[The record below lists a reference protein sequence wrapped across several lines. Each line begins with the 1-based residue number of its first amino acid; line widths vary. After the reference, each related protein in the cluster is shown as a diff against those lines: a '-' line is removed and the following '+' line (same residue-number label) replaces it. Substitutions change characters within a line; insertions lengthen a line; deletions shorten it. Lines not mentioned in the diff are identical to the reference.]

1 MAVAHANMGNRNL
14 RVVSRKKE
22 WKYWTSESGSQKKKK
37 KRKEILNMH
46 LKMSYLL
53 LEWLKKKKK
62 KSDDKL
68 HIWNTVLCDPD
79 RTLRSLWVML
89 GRKQNSIIRIT
100 FGLVKYTCQVYESI
114 CVAFLN
120 GRASHCFSYSPLLHT
135 GWSVGCP

>member
-1 MAVAHANMGNRNL
+1 MAVAHTNMGNRNL

-53 LEWLKKKKK
+53 LEWLKKK

>member
-22 WKYWTSESGSQKKKK
+22 WKYWTSESGSQKKEKEK
-37 KRKEILNMH
+37 KRN
-46 LKMSYLL
+46 
-53 LEWLKKKKK
+53 LEHAFKNELFTFRMIKKKK